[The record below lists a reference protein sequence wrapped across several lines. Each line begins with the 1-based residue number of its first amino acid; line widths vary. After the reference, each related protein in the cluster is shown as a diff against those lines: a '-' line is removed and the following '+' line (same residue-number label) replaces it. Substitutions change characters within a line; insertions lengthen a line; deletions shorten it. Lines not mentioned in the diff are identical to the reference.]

1 MIKSILLAVDGS
13 VYTDAVVAHGV
24 NLAKKL
30 DAYLR
35 VCSVVDIRIYE
46 WVLNTGGEG
55 YMPVIPSNVFHDE
68 SYKFHSERADSL
80 IATLQKKLEESGVKF
95 EAAKVEGSPV
105 EVICDISR
113 QVDLV
118 IMGARGDYARWGDR
132 LLGATLEPVSHQIHS
147 PLMIVDKKYID
158 FKRITCA
165 YDRSVSSADSLRLSA
180 YLATKLKM
188 PLEVLTINEDETER
202 KETLEEART
211 YLKAY
216 DINTK
221 FRHEGGDVVK
231 TISEVT
237 GQTAEPALLMMG
249 SYGHSR
255 IREAILG
262 STTLQVM
269 RKAAKPLLL
278 SR

>member
-24 NLAKKL
+24 SLAKQL
-30 DAYLR
+30 DAFLR

-68 SYKFHSERADSL
+68 SYKFHSERADGL
-80 IATLQKKLEESGVKF
+80 IATLSKKLEESGVRF
-95 EAAKVEGSPV
+95 ETGKVEGSPV

-180 YLATKLKM
+180 YLATKLNM

-216 DINTK
+216 EINTK
-221 FRHEGGDVVK
+221 FRHEAGDVVR
-231 TISEVT
+231 TISESSE
-237 GQTAEPALLMMG
+237 QAAEPTLLMMG

>member
-13 VYTDAVVAHGV
+13 VYTDAVVEHGID
-24 NLAKKL
+24 LAKKL
-30 DAYLR
+30 DAFVR

-68 SYKFHSERADSL
+68 SYKFHSERADGLITSL
-80 IATLQKKLEESGVKF
+80 KKKLEGSGVRF
-95 EAAKVEGSPV
+95 EADKIEGSPV

-132 LLGATLEPVSHQIHS
+132 MLGTTLEPVSHQIHS
-147 PLMIVDKKYID
+147 PLMIADRKYID
-158 FKRITCA
+158 FKRISCA
-165 YDRSVSSADSLRLSA
+165 YDRSATSNSSLRLSA
-180 YLATKLKM
+180 YLATKLRL
-188 PLEVLTINEDETER
+188 PLDVLTIHEDENER
-202 KETLEEART
+202 KETLEEAKI

-216 DINTK
+216 ELDSK
-221 FRHEGGDVVK
+221 FRHEAGDVVK
-231 TISEVT
+231 IISEMT
-237 GQTAEPALLMMG
+237 TEHADSTLLMMG

-269 RKAAKPLLL
+269 RQAAKPILL